1 MSILIS
7 RRVLAA
13 AVIGLA
19 VLLSTAGGL
28 QADSDKDPAL
38 TFIQS
43 LGDQAVASLRDNLDS
58 PFEVREAAF
67 REVMVRGFDI
77 PIVGRFVLGRHWRI
91 ATKEQRR
98 EYMAVFVDFIVRVY
112 ASRFDSYGGELFTA
126 RSVIDDE
133 SGDKIVRAQIV
144 RPSGGDPIGVDF
156 RVRMRDEGYK
166 VIDVSVEGLSMLHT
180 HRVEFASV
188 VNRKGIDGL
197 LGDLRA
203 RVEAPVGDT
212 AE

>member
-7 RRVLAA
+7 RRVLSA

-19 VLLSTAGGL
+19 VLLSATGGL
-28 QADSDKDPAL
+28 RADSGEDPAL

-43 LGDQAVASLRDNLDS
+43 LGDQAVASLRDNVDN
-58 PFEVREAAF
+58 PFEEREAAF
-67 REVMVRGFDI
+67 REVMVTGFDI
-77 PIVGRFVLGRHWRI
+77 PTVGRFVLGRHWRT
-91 ATKEQRR
+91 ATKEQRK

-166 VIDVSVEGLSMLHT
+166 VIDVSVEGISMLHT

-197 LGDLRA
+197 LSDLRA
-203 RVEAPVGDT
+203 RVEAPVEGT